1 MLFFLISIAIVT
13 LVYGYCGWRLLIPA
27 QLSGPTSIA
36 VWGTLILLASLTHV
50 YHMLFRDSGRWYSRF
65 ADGIAW
71 LAYSGVAL
79 ATLTFSLLVLRDL
92 GWLLYLAASK
102 AVWYALGGTD
112 PEPLA
117 EPVVIEISNLSIVG
131 LSSITTGIGM
141 FQARRRPRVVD
152 VAVPIRGLP
161 PALHGFRIAQICDL
175 HVGPTIKRPFV
186 EAVVETVNG
195 MEADLVAVVGD
206 LADGPVERL
215 KPHVSPLARLRSRHG
230 SFFVTGNHEYYSG
243 VTDWLP
249 EIRSLGLDV
258 LLNENRLIEHGD
270 GRLVI
275 AGVTDFG
282 AAEMVPDLP
291 EHVHNPGA
299 ALCDAPPSDVRL
311 LLAHQPR
318 SVSTSLKAGFDLLLC
333 GHTHGGQFIPWNFI
347 VPLQQPYLAGL
358 HEVDDCSWIYVS
370 RGTGYWGPP
379 VRVNAPSEV
388 TLITLQPAT

>member
-1 MLFFLISIAIVT
+1 MIA
-13 LVYGYCGWRLLIPA
+13 LVYGYCGWRLIIPA
-27 QLSGPTSIA
+27 QLSGPTAIA

-50 YHMLFRDSGRWYSRF
+50 YHMLLRDSGRWYSRF
-65 ADGIAW
+65 ADRVAW
-71 LAYSGVAL
+71 LAYSGVGL
-79 ATLTFSLLVLRDL
+79 ATLTFTLLVLRDL
-92 GWLLYLAASK
+92 GWLLYLGVSK
-102 AVWYALGGTD
+102 AAWYTLGTNAD
-112 PEPLA
+112 PLSEA
-117 EPVVIEISNLSIVG
+117 FVIEVTNLGIVG

-152 VAVPIRGLP
+152 VTVPIRGLP

-195 MEADLVAVVGD
+195 LKADLVAVVGD

-215 KPHVSPLARLRSRHG
+215 RPHVSALARLRSRHG
-230 SFFVTGNHEYYSG
+230 SFFVTGNHEYYAG

-291 EHVHNPGA
+291 EHVHDPDVALGNAPA
-299 ALCDAPPSDVRL
+299 ADVRV

-318 SVSTSLKAGFDLLLC
+318 SVSTALEAGFDLLLC

-358 HEVDDCSWIYVS
+358 HEVGDSSWIYVS

-388 TLITLQPAT
+388 TLITLEPAT